1 MLIVERDIMC
11 SLLLDLMRF
20 TLLFDFG
27 TEGSSQTYDLVY
39 IPGPVWMKNGKEVIN
54 LSHKQYFVHGDF
66 ESLLKEEQA
75 TFSKIGNHVKII
87 IYEEGH
93 GILECLAILI
103 EELISNGFSPEVY
116 NLDKKIL
123 EFLKHGEWIDL
134 DGNEVNIFSKP
145 FVNVPH

>member
-1 MLIVERDIMC
+1 MR
-11 SLLLDLMRF
+11 SLSLELMRF

-54 LSHKQYFVHGDF
+54 LSHKQYFEHGDF
-66 ESLLKEEQA
+66 ESLLKQEQA
-75 TFSKIGNHVKII
+75 TFSKIGKGHVKII

-123 EFLKHGEWIDL
+123 EFLKRGGWIDL

-145 FVNVPH
+145 FVNVPY